1 MPNIEVEVIIPKR
14 NILGAMGEYQRGEN
28 QMGEYQMGEQPL
40 IEDYQIQQH
49 AMREQEQTQEIV
61 PKQSLYEQ
69 DSYLAEIERQIEL
82 KREFLLHRREKLHDA
97 SKENRF
103 LHNVKKDYQKYYDF
117 IAKQKEDQIRSMRIL
132 DQYLNDI
139 IVSGKLTEHD
149 IEQTKKDRHD
159 ILNEIDKIKKG
170 LETLMAQK

>member
-1 MPNIEVEVIIPKR
+1 MPNIELEIIIPKR
-14 NILGAMGEYQRGEN
+14 NMSE
-28 QMGEYQMGEQPL
+28 QMGEQQL
-40 IEDYQIQQH
+40 MGDYQMQQD
-49 AMREQEQTQEIV
+49 AIQEIV

-103 LHNVKKDYQKYYDF
+103 LQNVKKDYQKYYDF

-170 LETLMAQK
+170 LDTLMAQK